1 MKHLRLLLP
10 ILLAFTANIHAQT
23 ESVLRNLNRVQ
34 ISISGVPDKDRAMIT
49 NEYVVNS
56 QGLLK
61 IPYIGNIQ
69 ATGLTCSQL
78 QERIEQTFRAKQIFT
93 FPVVICKASEEGAA
107 IRTVTVGGEVRRPS
121 QVPFREGMTMYDA
134 VTAAG
139 GPTDWGHM
147 KQVKLIRGTRET
159 QHDMRR
165 VAADPARNPPLNPDD
180 KIVVPHR

>member
-1 MKHLRLLLP
+1 MKHLHLLLL
-10 ILLAFTANIHAQT
+10 ILLGFSSSGHAQN
-23 ESVLRNLNRVQ
+23 ESVLRNLNRVN

-56 QGLLK
+56 NGLLK

-78 QERIEQTFRAKQIFT
+78 QERIEQTFKAKQIFT
-93 FPVVICKASEEGAA
+93 FPVVICKASEDGAA

-121 QVPFREGMTMYDA
+121 QVPFREGMTMFDA

-147 KQVKLIRGTRET
+147 KKVRLIRGNRET
-159 QHDMRR
+159 QHDQSR
-165 VAADPARNPPLNPDD
+165 ASPDPARNPPLNPDD
-180 KIVVPHR
+180 KIIVPHR